1 MRERREPAAW
11 QNPSIEVVPDAPSMT
26 ILRHTGA
33 DAMLAVD
40 ESVRSVRVNRPRLGS
55 RAFDDCGDADAGF
68 VR

>member
-11 QNPSIEVVPDAPSMT
+11 QNPSIEVVPDARSMT

-33 DAMLAVD
+33 YAVLAVD
-40 ESVRSVRVNRPRLGS
+40 DPGRSERANRPRLGS

-68 VR
+68 MR

>member
-1 MRERREPAAW
+1 
-11 QNPSIEVVPDAPSMT
+11 MT

-40 ESVRSVRVNRPRLGS
+40 DPGRSVRANRPRLGS